1 MEVLYSQYI
10 ELIITIVL
18 DSVNWLLIKSMECIF
33 IIFIITIIIILIY
46 SDVILLIKVLSINI
60 IIFISIFINNNII
73 IIGYICSKV
82 NINSKEIIAY
92 STINNIRIIHISII
106 INEGN
111 HIINHSIGKSL
122 LFISIDI
129 LLHYNY
135 K

>member
-1 MEVLYSQYI
+1 M
-10 ELIITIVL
+10 TINYPTTV
-18 DSVNWLLIKSMECIF
+18 SSLLHNNTLVI
-33 IIFIITIIIILIY
+33 
-46 SDVILLIKVLSINI
+46 SDIILLIKVLSINI